1 MEDQSKE
8 IERLRL
14 QVKNLEKLSSLGM
27 LSAGIAHEIQ
37 NPLNFVI
44 NFSKLSSKLVDDLE
58 DILEE
63 EKDVLPPES
72 WEKLTALHEEFSEI
86 VNDLHGNLKKI
97 EEHGNR
103 ATSIIRGI
111 LLYSRGKDDEYIPTD
126 IKNLVKEYVW
136 LAYHSMRAN
145 YKGFNIAIREHY
157 EEGLPMLKVI
167 PQDLSRAVLNVM
179 NNACYAVYSKSKLS
193 PIGYEPVI
201 SVDLRKE
208 GDSLRLSIEDNGI
221 GMPEMDGLTLLTKIN
236 EMRNPALK
244 CIIVSAYGD
253 MENIRTAMNHGA
265 FDFATKPI
273 DMEDLERTI
282 EKAVEQISFIK
293 EAQKEHHQLE
303 EIQYDLNVA
312 REIQQSILP
321 KQFPPFPQYKQFD
334 LYATMSA
341 AKAVG
346 GDFYDFFLVDDN
358 HLGFTIAD
366 VSDKGIPAAI
376 FMAISRTVI
385 RATALRQ
392 LSPAVCMK
400 ESNDLLCRE
409 SVNGMFVTTFY
420 AILNIHTGDV
430 VYCNGGHNRPVW
442 IRKNDKVS
450 LLPMTG
456 GMALGVVPGLA
467 YKEQSLKL
475 EAGDSL
481 FLYTD
486 GISEAMNLRN
496 EQYGD
501 IRLVEACSSV
511 KNQSPKSMIEGISES
526 VQSFVNGA
534 TQSDDITMLALTY
547 KG

>member
-1 MEDQSKE
+1 MAIK
-8 IERLRL
+8 I
-14 QVKNLEKLSSLGM
+14 LS
-27 LSAGIAHEIQ
+27 
-37 NPLNFVI
+37 
-44 NFSKLSSKLVDDLE
+44 VDDEQDLE
-58 DILEE
+58 AL
-63 EKDVLPPES
+63 
-72 WEKLTALHEEFSEI
+72 LTQYFRRKIRKGEYEFSFAHNGLEALRMML
-86 VNDLHGNLKKI
+86 DHPDFD
-97 EEHGNR
+97 
-103 ATSIIRGI
+103 II
-111 LLYSRGKDDEYIPTD
+111 LSD
-126 IKNLVKEYVW
+126 IN
-136 LAYHSMRAN
+136 
-145 YKGFNIAIREHY
+145 
-157 EEGLPMLKVI
+157 
-167 PQDLSRAVLNVM
+167 
-179 NNACYAVYSKSKLS
+179 
-193 PIGYEPVI
+193 
-201 SVDLRKE
+201 
-208 GDSLRLSIEDNGI
+208 
-221 GMPEMDGLTLLTKIN
+221 MPEMDGLTLLTKIN

-376 FMAISRTVI
+376 F
-385 RATALRQ
+385 
-392 LSPAVCMK
+392 
-400 ESNDLLCRE
+400 
-409 SVNGMFVTTFY
+409 NGMFVTTFY

>member
-1 MEDQSKE
+1 MAIK
-8 IERLRL
+8 I
-14 QVKNLEKLSSLGM
+14 LS
-27 LSAGIAHEIQ
+27 
-37 NPLNFVI
+37 
-44 NFSKLSSKLVDDLE
+44 VDDEQDLE
-58 DILEE
+58 AL
-63 EKDVLPPES
+63 
-72 WEKLTALHEEFSEI
+72 LTQYFRRKIRKGEYEFSFAHNGLEALRMML
-86 VNDLHGNLKKI
+86 DHPDFD
-97 EEHGNR
+97 
-103 ATSIIRGI
+103 II
-111 LLYSRGKDDEYIPTD
+111 LSD
-126 IKNLVKEYVW
+126 IN
-136 LAYHSMRAN
+136 
-145 YKGFNIAIREHY
+145 
-157 EEGLPMLKVI
+157 
-167 PQDLSRAVLNVM
+167 
-179 NNACYAVYSKSKLS
+179 
-193 PIGYEPVI
+193 
-201 SVDLRKE
+201 
-208 GDSLRLSIEDNGI
+208 
-221 GMPEMDGLTLLTKIN
+221 MPEMDGLTLLTKIN

-253 MENIRTAMNHGA
+253 MENIRTAMNHIEIER
-265 FDFATKPI
+265 DI
-273 DMEDLERTI
+273 VLE
-282 EKAVEQISFIK
+282 V
-293 EAQKEHHQLE
+293 E

>member
-1 MEDQSKE
+1 MAIKILSVDDEQDLEALLTQYFRRKIRKGEYEFSFAHNGLEALRMMLDHPDFDIILSDINMPEMDGLTLLTKINEMRNPALKCIIVSAYGDMENIRTAMNHGAFDFATKPIDMEDLERTIEKAVEQISFIKE
-8 IERLRL
+8 ALRMML
-14 QVKNLEKLSSLGM
+14 DHPDFDIILSD
-27 LSAGIAHEIQ
+27 
-37 NPLNFVI
+37 I
-44 NFSKLSSKLVDDLE
+44 N
-58 DILEE
+58 
-63 EKDVLPPES
+63 
-72 WEKLTALHEEFSEI
+72 
-86 VNDLHGNLKKI
+86 
-97 EEHGNR
+97 
-103 ATSIIRGI
+103 
-111 LLYSRGKDDEYIPTD
+111 
-126 IKNLVKEYVW
+126 
-136 LAYHSMRAN
+136 
-145 YKGFNIAIREHY
+145 
-157 EEGLPMLKVI
+157 
-167 PQDLSRAVLNVM
+167 
-179 NNACYAVYSKSKLS
+179 
-193 PIGYEPVI
+193 
-201 SVDLRKE
+201 
-208 GDSLRLSIEDNGI
+208 
-221 GMPEMDGLTLLTKIN
+221 MPEMDGLTLLTKIN

>member
-1 MEDQSKE
+1 MGRVQDVAVSLVQLL
-8 IERLRL
+8 ERERCRRRYRFPFFR
-14 QVKNLEKLSSLGM
+14 QGQ
-27 LSAGIAHEIQ
+27 H
-37 NPLNFVI
+37 
-44 NFSKLSSKLVDDLE
+44 
-58 DILEE
+58 
-63 EKDVLPPES
+63 
-72 WEKLTALHEEFSEI
+72 
-86 VNDLHGNLKKI
+86 
-97 EEHGNR
+97 
-103 ATSIIRGI
+103 
-111 LLYSRGKDDEYIPTD
+111 
-126 IKNLVKEYVW
+126 
-136 LAYHSMRAN
+136 
-145 YKGFNIAIREHY
+145 
-157 EEGLPMLKVI
+157 
-167 PQDLSRAVLNVM
+167 
-179 NNACYAVYSKSKLS
+179 
-193 PIGYEPVI
+193 IGYLRQGDRRDLDQRYRGWGLGDVI
-201 SVDLRKE
+201 SDVFPDHVADRVELR
-208 GDSLRLSIEDNGI
+208 GHPTRLADRGVVVVAGQVRLDIMLLVVI
-221 GMPEMDGLTLLTKIN
+221 GATGET
-236 EMRNPALK
+236 E
-244 CIIVSAYGD
+244 
-253 MENIRTAMNHGA
+253 IRTAMNHGA

>member
-1 MEDQSKE
+1 
-8 IERLRL
+8 
-14 QVKNLEKLSSLGM
+14 
-27 LSAGIAHEIQ
+27 
-37 NPLNFVI
+37 
-44 NFSKLSSKLVDDLE
+44 
-58 DILEE
+58 
-63 EKDVLPPES
+63 
-72 WEKLTALHEEFSEI
+72 
-86 VNDLHGNLKKI
+86 
-97 EEHGNR
+97 
-103 ATSIIRGI
+103 
-111 LLYSRGKDDEYIPTD
+111 
-126 IKNLVKEYVW
+126 
-136 LAYHSMRAN
+136 
-145 YKGFNIAIREHY
+145 
-157 EEGLPMLKVI
+157 
-167 PQDLSRAVLNVM
+167 
-179 NNACYAVYSKSKLS
+179 
-193 PIGYEPVI
+193 
-201 SVDLRKE
+201 
-208 GDSLRLSIEDNGI
+208 
-221 GMPEMDGLTLLTKIN
+221 MPEMDGLTLLTKIN

-420 AILNIHTGDV
+420 AILNIHT
-430 VYCNGGHNRPVW
+430 
-442 IRKNDKVS
+442 
-450 LLPMTG
+450 
-456 GMALGVVPGLA
+456 
-467 YKEQSLKL
+467 
-475 EAGDSL
+475 
-481 FLYTD
+481 D

>member
-1 MEDQSKE
+1 MAIK
-8 IERLRL
+8 I
-14 QVKNLEKLSSLGM
+14 LS
-27 LSAGIAHEIQ
+27 
-37 NPLNFVI
+37 
-44 NFSKLSSKLVDDLE
+44 VDDEQDLE
-58 DILEE
+58 AL
-63 EKDVLPPES
+63 
-72 WEKLTALHEEFSEI
+72 LTQYFRRKIRKGEYEFSFAHNGLEALRMML
-86 VNDLHGNLKKI
+86 DHPDFD
-97 EEHGNR
+97 
-103 ATSIIRGI
+103 II
-111 LLYSRGKDDEYIPTD
+111 LSD
-126 IKNLVKEYVW
+126 IN
-136 LAYHSMRAN
+136 
-145 YKGFNIAIREHY
+145 
-157 EEGLPMLKVI
+157 
-167 PQDLSRAVLNVM
+167 
-179 NNACYAVYSKSKLS
+179 
-193 PIGYEPVI
+193 
-201 SVDLRKE
+201 
-208 GDSLRLSIEDNGI
+208 
-221 GMPEMDGLTLLTKIN
+221 MPEMDGLTLLTKIN

-321 KQFPPFPQYKQFD
+321 KQFPPFTQYKQFD

>member
-1 MEDQSKE
+1 MMLDHPDFD
-8 IERLRL
+8 II
-14 QVKNLEKLSSLGM
+14 LSD
-27 LSAGIAHEIQ
+27 
-37 NPLNFVI
+37 I
-44 NFSKLSSKLVDDLE
+44 N
-58 DILEE
+58 
-63 EKDVLPPES
+63 
-72 WEKLTALHEEFSEI
+72 
-86 VNDLHGNLKKI
+86 
-97 EEHGNR
+97 
-103 ATSIIRGI
+103 
-111 LLYSRGKDDEYIPTD
+111 
-126 IKNLVKEYVW
+126 
-136 LAYHSMRAN
+136 
-145 YKGFNIAIREHY
+145 
-157 EEGLPMLKVI
+157 
-167 PQDLSRAVLNVM
+167 
-179 NNACYAVYSKSKLS
+179 
-193 PIGYEPVI
+193 
-201 SVDLRKE
+201 
-208 GDSLRLSIEDNGI
+208 
-221 GMPEMDGLTLLTKIN
+221 MPEMDGLTLLTKIN

-409 SVNGMFVTTFY
+409 SVNGMFGGNSTELKNAVLFNKVQVPHYNYVGDAVLGYKSHMGAGSICSNVKSDKKLVVVKDGDEKIETGLKKFG
-420 AILNIHTGDV
+420 AMLGDHVEVGCGSVLNPGTVIGRNSNI
-430 VYCNGGHNRPVW
+430 YPLSPVRGCVPADS
-442 IRKNDKVS
+442 IYKNV
-450 LLPMTG
+450 
-456 GMALGVVPGLA
+456 
-467 YKEQSLKL
+467 KE
-475 EAGDSL
+475 
-481 FLYTD
+481 
-486 GISEAMNLRN
+486 I
-496 EQYGD
+496 
-501 IRLVEACSSV
+501 V
-511 KNQSPKSMIEGISES
+511 KK
-526 VQSFVNGA
+526 
-534 TQSDDITMLALTY
+534 
-547 KG
+547 K

>member
-1 MEDQSKE
+1 
-8 IERLRL
+8 
-14 QVKNLEKLSSLGM
+14 
-27 LSAGIAHEIQ
+27 
-37 NPLNFVI
+37 
-44 NFSKLSSKLVDDLE
+44 
-58 DILEE
+58 
-63 EKDVLPPES
+63 
-72 WEKLTALHEEFSEI
+72 
-86 VNDLHGNLKKI
+86 
-97 EEHGNR
+97 
-103 ATSIIRGI
+103 
-111 LLYSRGKDDEYIPTD
+111 
-126 IKNLVKEYVW
+126 
-136 LAYHSMRAN
+136 MR
-145 YKGFNIAIREHY
+145 
-157 EEGLPMLKVI
+157 
-167 PQDLSRAVLNVM
+167 
-179 NNACYAVYSKSKLS
+179 
-193 PIGYEPVI
+193 
-201 SVDLRKE
+201 RK
-208 GDSLRLSIEDNGI
+208 
-221 GMPEMDGLTLLTKIN
+221 PW
-236 EMRNPALK
+236 
-244 CIIVSAYGD
+244 
-253 MENIRTAMNHGA
+253 
-265 FDFATKPI
+265 
-273 DMEDLERTI
+273 
-282 EKAVEQISFIK
+282 
-293 EAQKEHHQLE
+293 
-303 EIQYDLNVA
+303 
-312 REIQQSILP
+312 
-321 KQFPPFPQYKQFD
+321 
-334 LYATMSA
+334 
-341 AKAVG
+341 G

-547 KG
+547 KGQIL

>member
-1 MEDQSKE
+1 MGRVQDVAVSLVQLLERERCRRRYRFPFFRQGQHVGYLRQGDRRDLDQ
-8 IERLRL
+8 RYRGWG
-14 QVKNLEKLSSLGM
+14 LG
-27 LSAGIAHEIQ
+27 
-37 NPLNFVI
+37 
-44 NFSKLSSKLVDDLE
+44 D
-58 DILEE
+58 
-63 EKDVLPPES
+63 
-72 WEKLTALHEEFSEI
+72 
-86 VNDLHGNLKKI
+86 
-97 EEHGNR
+97 
-103 ATSIIRGI
+103 
-111 LLYSRGKDDEYIPTD
+111 
-126 IKNLVKEYVW
+126 
-136 LAYHSMRAN
+136 
-145 YKGFNIAIREHY
+145 
-157 EEGLPMLKVI
+157 
-167 PQDLSRAVLNVM
+167 
-179 NNACYAVYSKSKLS
+179 
-193 PIGYEPVI
+193 VI
-201 SVDLRKE
+201 SDVFPDHVADRVELR
-208 GDSLRLSIEDNGI
+208 GHPTRLADRGVVVVAGQVRLDIMLLVVI
-221 GMPEMDGLTLLTKIN
+221 GATGET
-236 EMRNPALK
+236 E
-244 CIIVSAYGD
+244 
-253 MENIRTAMNHGA
+253 IRTAMNHGA

-467 YKEQSLKL
+467 YKEQSL
-475 EAGDSL
+475 SL
-481 FLYTD
+481 
-486 GISEAMNLRN
+486 IH
-496 EQYGD
+496 
-501 IRLVEACSSV
+501 I
-511 KNQSPKSMIEGISES
+511 
-526 VQSFVNGA
+526 
-534 TQSDDITMLALTY
+534 
-547 KG
+547 